1 MERTRLEFLAVA
13 VVVALAA
20 CTHVQGGPTAAS
32 APPVPNVSTTTPP
45 RFGPPTGSASKVE
58 VDEFNR
64 RLLTYVRPRIEESD
78 LPLGAGD
85 LVEISVFDAPELS
98 GLKLRIPLAGSVT
111 LPLIGDILSAGLTP
125 AALQRV
131 TVRWL
136 PIL

>member
-1 MERTRLEFLAVA
+1 MERTRLEFVAIA

-20 CTHVQGGPTAAS
+20 CTHVQGGPTAMS
-32 APPVPNVSTTTPP
+32 APAVPNVSATTSP

-85 LVEISVFDAPELS
+85 LVEISVFDVPELS
-98 GLKLRIPLAGSVT
+98 GLKLRIPLAGSVR
-111 LPLIGDILSAGLTP
+111 LPLIADTPSAGLTP
-125 AALQRV
+125 PAPQ
-131 TVRWL
+131 
-136 PIL
+136 

>member
-32 APPVPNVSTTTPP
+32 APPVPNVSATKSP

-85 LVEISVFDAPELS
+85 LIDRA
-98 GLKLRIPLAGSVT
+98 
-111 LPLIGDILSAGLTP
+111 
-125 AALQRV
+125 
-131 TVRWL
+131 VRL
-136 PIL
+136 